1 MTDWIFL
8 CVHTF
13 DHLVGSSRCIR
24 GKWAVATAGLPT
36 GCQHY
41 LLFFAHDWN
50 IDAPGHEPA
59 DDLPNELQLPLWA
72 PGIPFLNNSFSDRE
86 TRHDFWKTICGQ
98 SLGARAMR
106 DARLTWLHNFGRTKF
121 LHFVSSFAPNIYACQ
136 LREYKLH
143 RVKNN
148 NNNNNKKQQQRSI
161 QPFARTPQ
169 TDRHTFRNTQTQ
181 TDRHCKT
188 YTKRPRLLFWGPSG
202 G

>member
-143 RVKNN
+143 RVK
-148 NNNNNKKQQQRSI
+148 KQQQQQQQKTTTTFNSTLRKD
-161 QPFARTPQ
+161 A
-169 TDRHTFRNTQTQ
+169 TDRQTHIQKYTDTNRQ
-181 TDRHCKT
+181 TLQNIYEEAEAAILGT
-188 YTKRPRLLFWGPSG
+188 
-202 G
+202 